1 MKRTFSGAGMI
12 GAIGWLSAIIPTLTK
27 EKKYDVE
34 IKEHRD
40 RRSLRANNYAWE
52 LMEQI
57 AAVLG
62 EDKNEVYHT
71 MLVSYGT
78 CRRIDDEVYTISMPS
93 YIELSL
99 RTDEYL
105 YIHTAFIGESEAGGR
120 LFNHYRILKGSSEYD
135 TKEMSV
141 FIDGIVREAQ
151 QLDIETRTPDEIA
164 LMKSRWRG

>member
-1 MKRTFSGAGMI
+1 MKRTFSGVGMI

-93 YIELSL
+93 HIELSL

-105 YIHTAFIGESEAGGR
+105 YIHTAFIGEGEAGGR
-120 LFNHYRILKGSSEYD
+120 LFNHYRVLKGSSEYD

-164 LMKSRWRG
+164 LMKSRWSA

>member
-12 GAIGWLSAIIPTLTK
+12 GAIGWLSALIPTLTK

-93 YIELSL
+93 HIELSL

-105 YIHTAFIGESEAGGR
+105 YIHTALIGESEAGGR
-120 LFNHYRILKGSSEYD
+120 LFNHYRVLKGSSEYD
-135 TKEMSV
+135 TKEMGV

-164 LMKSRWRG
+164 LMKSRWSA